1 MALAAPLAASAQIDP
16 PAAGAD
22 SEGAALLQASVDSVT
37 VSPIGAFLRAVA
49 VPGWGHA
56 AIGAHGRGGFYAT
69 TQAATVWMLIRTR
82 SRLNDARELREVRE
96 DHLRAELAM
105 LGEVDETRIQA
116 ALAADED
123 WASAEG
129 LVQSR
134 EQQFED
140 WLALGIFT
148 VLLSGADAL
157 VSSHLQD
164 FPQVSAAPVGA
175 TGRMEVRV
183 TLPLGGRAR

>member
-1 MALAAPLAASAQIDP
+1 MSSDCCAVYELPRVQRITGNTIRPGGLALTKRALAMAALPAASTVLDVGCGT
-16 PAAGAD
+16 GATVAYLSRLGMRAVGLD
-22 SEGAALLQASVDSVT
+22 ASAALLGQAEAS
-37 VSPIGAFLRAVA
+37 
-49 VPGWGHA
+49 
-56 AIGAHGRGGFYAT
+56 GGLS
-69 TQAATVWMLIRTR
+69 QG
-82 SRLNDARELREVRE
+82 
-96 DHLRAELAM
+96 RAEHLPFPAGRFDGLFAECCLSLM
-105 LGEVDETRIQA
+105 DDA